1 MKIVTFI
8 VMLLGMLLVF
18 IANRGEENEWGAID
32 IFLMLGLIGY
42 VLIITAI
49 AWFLLKILNKR
60 FKDVV

>member
-1 MKIVTFI
+1 
-8 VMLLGMLLVF
+8 MLLGMLLVF